1 MSQFSTSVVV
11 LTLNA
16 KRQIWDLLECLLA
29 QTVAPDEILVI
40 DSSSDDGTPEEVRR
54 FSSCDGGEVIR
65 LVEISRAEFD
75 HGGTRRRAVEETT
88 GDLVLFLTQ
97 DAMPADS
104 HYIER
109 LICPFNDE
117 HVAISSG
124 RQIAR
129 ADAVKFERLVREF
142 NYPDGSFVRTK
153 NDLSKHGIKTFFTS
167 DVCSAYRRTAYFSI
181 GGFPLHCN
189 TSEDM
194 YLAIRAIEQNWSIAY
209 VSDARVVHSHNL
221 KPWEQFKRNW
231 EVGYFL
237 QTQDDHLRQVS
248 EIGEGA
254 RLFKCV
260 TSRLIYDGDVP
271 QLFAFCFDCAARFLG
286 NRFGRNAARKDE
298 RMRCS

>member
-16 KRQIWDLLECLLA
+16 KRQIWRLLECLLA
-29 QTVAPDEILVI
+29 QTSVPNEILVI

-54 FSSCDGGEVIR
+54 FSSCDGGEVVR

-75 HGGTRRRAVEETT
+75 HGGTRRRAIEETT

-104 HYIER
+104 YYIER
-109 LICPFNDE
+109 LICPFSDG

-129 ADAVKFERLVREF
+129 TDAVKFERLVREF
-142 NYPDGSFVRTK
+142 NYPDASFVRTK
-153 NDLSKHGIKTFFTS
+153 NDLPTYGIKTFFTS

-194 YLAIRAIEQNWSIAY
+194 YLAIRAIEQDWSIAY
-209 VSDARVVHSHNL
+209 VSDACVIHSHNL
-221 KPWEQFKRNW
+221 TPREQFKRNW
-231 EVGYFL
+231 QVGYFL
-237 QTQDDHLRQVS
+237 QTQYDHLRQIS
-248 EIGEGA
+248 EVGEGA

-260 TSRLIYDGDVP
+260 TLRLMQDGDVP
-271 QLFAFCFDCAARFLG
+271 QLLAFCIDCIARFLG

-298 RMRCS
+298 RMLYS